1 MYGHPSGWPL
11 FLYLAGI
18 TGNGGYYDGFKVHH
32 GRYGGGISHAGDLAG
47 TCRYHNEYT
56 WFGRTEIDN
65 TGQKWQ
71 GQDEQ

>member
-1 MYGHPSGWPL
+1 MMV
-11 FLYLAGI
+11 
-18 TGNGGYYDGFKVHH
+18 FKVHH